1 MLSVTDLQNRTEP
14 FTHFQGL
21 KRTRKVNGEK
31 TIELT
36 VLPTEKNAHAF
47 NLIEEE
53 SIINALDDDYVIKK
67 LTEQSRGKKYIKQ
80 VTAIHEFFVNLIN
93 KQQPMIHN
101 GSITFQNYMQMVF
114 EDTPYTFAAIDFFPA
129 RSFENLG
136 NDNRLAL
143 LQKGLD
149 RFKAEFELV
158 GNQVRF
164 KERIGNDTDFQ
175 FRYGHNIKSIKR
187 EVDTTNLA
195 TRITGTGD
203 PELGIEAEYISP
215 NAAIFGIIDA
225 PPVNDERFKSNESL
239 LEEMKRRLQDEPL
252 VTITLDFVD
261 LRAAGYPYTVPN
273 EGDRVFVIYEPMD
286 DLLIETR
293 IMEIVEY
300 FDTNLNV
307 IKTEVTLSNHK
318 KSFAGTMFDNVRKQL
333 NEIVDDDGII
343 RYNVLDDAVKIATE
357 ALQRAQTELIF
368 ENGIIARDK
377 NDPNRLVLFN
387 SEGIGISDDGGHT
400 FREAIT
406 ADGFVL
412 TAGAIGR
419 LSANHIQ
426 IGSGTEF
433 EPNYDPSTKETPQ
446 GAQTK
451 ADKAEENAKG
461 YADQEYGPV
470 KDTVEQNQNVWN
482 RAAIFNEDGT
492 LNTNVLKGL
501 LTDEQ
506 IASAAQWNA
515 QGTYIDKNGVYTGI
529 IVAEQIVG
537 GSLIGEEFY
546 GGTFK
551 GAEFEQIGTD
561 GSMLVDDDGIKIFNR
576 AGNLRAAILLG
587 GTQGIENTLG
597 LTLIDNNKSVFEIN
611 QDGQRATVLSKI
623 TLDIESTKDVNIMA
637 GDDVVIE
644 NNGQIKLEN
653 RGGVS
658 RGIELPEGHVITT
671 HASDRSLAVYP
682 NVRNAENGDNVF
694 RIRAHENR
702 TNYTE
707 LLRIQKRVGGF
718 EIRGGTSFS
727 LGENAAS
734 NVRGFH
740 IGFQPHVKW
749 VSFETDMNGS
759 REVIMQFWGNS
770 KTIRIGSNWSFSGAF
785 PTTTSSSNMYVG
797 PTGVLSKSSSSKK
810 YKLAT
815 ENLDVDYRK
824 VWGLMPKSWYDK
836 NNSERYAELLT
847 RKHNGEDVDFDCEPI
862 RRIPGLLAEDV
873 HNAGLHEFVVYDLDG
888 NVEGIM
894 YDRLWILLI
903 PITRDHETRLN
914 EYDERIGTIESRI
927 DKLEQEI
934 DKLKGVV

>member
-1 MLSVTDLQNRTEP
+1 MIILFDLKDVRP
-14 FTHFQGL
+14 KGF
-21 KRTRKVNGEK
+21 KRTRRVNGEK
-31 TIELT
+31 VIEFT
-36 VLPTEKNAHAF
+36 AIPMPENESTF
-47 NLIEEE
+47 DLIVEEA
-53 SIINALDDDYVIKK
+53 SVNALGDKYIIKK
-67 LTEQSRGKKYIKQ
+67 LTEQSRGKTYVKN
-80 VTAIHEFFVNLIN
+80 VTAIHKFFVDLIN
-93 KQQPMIHN
+93 KQQPKIHN
-101 GSITFQNYMQMVF
+101 GSITFNNYMNLVF
-114 EDTPYTFAAIDFFPA
+114 EDTGYTFVAVDSFPA
-129 RSFENLG
+129 REFENLG

-149 RFKAEFELV
+149 RFQAEFELV

-164 KERIGNDTDFQ
+164 YHQIGNDTDFQ
-175 FRYGHNIKSIKR
+175 FRYGHNIKALKVDI
-187 EVDTTNLA
+187 DTTNLA
-195 TRITGTGD
+195 THIQGTGD
-203 PELGIEAEYISP
+203 PELGIEAEYTSP
-215 NAAIFGIIDA
+215 NSAIYGIIDA
-225 PPVNDERFKSNESL
+225 PPVNDERFKSEASL
-239 LEEMKRRLQDEPL
+239 LEEMKRRLQDEPE
-252 VTITLDFVD
+252 VSITIDFVD

-273 EGDRVFVIYEPMD
+273 EGDRVWLIYEPMN

-293 IMEIVEY
+293 IIEIVEY
-300 FDTNLNV
+300 FKYDEENDEFVV
-307 IKTEVTLSNHK
+307 IKTEVTLSNDK
-318 KSFAGTMFDNVRKQL
+318 KTFAGTMFDNVRKQL
-333 NEIVDDDGII
+333 GEIVNDDGII
-343 RYNVLDDAVKIATE
+343 RYSALDEAVKIATE
-357 ALQRAQTELIF
+357 ALHRAQTELIF

-377 NDPNRLVLFN
+377 NNPNRLVLFN

-426 IGSGTEF
+426 IGPETEF

-446 GAQTK
+446 GAQNK
-451 ADKAEENAKG
+451 ADEAEENAKG

-492 LNTNVLKGL
+492 LNTNVLKGV

-515 QGTYIDKNGVYTGI
+515 QGTYIDENGVYTGI
-529 IVAEQIVG
+529 VVAEQIVG

-561 GSMLVDDDGIKIFNR
+561 GSMLVDDDGIKIFNSD
-576 AGNLRAAILLG
+576 GDLRAAILLG

-597 LTLIDNNKSVFEIN
+597 LTLINDGESVFEIN
-611 QDGQRATVLSKI
+611 QDGQKATVLSKI
-623 TLDIESTKDVNIMA
+623 ALDIESTKDVNIVA

-671 HASDRSLAVYP
+671 HNSDRSLAVYP
-682 NVRNAENGDNVF
+682 NVQNAEDGDPVF

-718 EIRGGTSFS
+718 DIRGGISFS

-740 IGFQPHVKW
+740 IGYQSDLKW

-759 REVIMQFWGNS
+759 REVVMQFWGNS

-824 VWGLMPKSWYDK
+824 VWGLIPKSWYDK